1 MTTIGTVAF
10 TLVVF
15 ILPKGEAYSRRF
27 VHMSSTLPANN
38 FKTTNGIFIKLGL
51 YIHVHGNE
59 WKDSSQETLTYLY
72 IY

>member
-1 MTTIGTVAF
+1 MGLASYDNYW
-10 TLVVF
+10 
-15 ILPKGEAYSRRF
+15 YSCFYISCFYSPQRF
-27 VHMSSTLPANN
+27 SICPVPCPANN